1 MIKKL
6 EKREVSL
13 PNNPA
18 TVKWVGMD
26 NESLFNKIN
35 ELVDAV
41 NKYEDIIRQI
51 GEWGS
56 SKGECLWCETLTKF
70 EPNGLKGKQ

>member
-41 NKYEDIIRQI
+41 NE
-51 GEWGS
+51 
-56 SKGECLWCETLTKF
+56 
-70 EPNGLKGKQ
+70 LKGNQ

>member
-1 MIKKL
+1 
-6 EKREVSL
+6 
-13 PNNPA
+13 
-18 TVKWVGMD
+18 MD

-56 SKGECLWCETLTKF
+56 SKGECLWCENLREVNLDDCMIGCATLDIPESYKR
-70 EPNGLKGKQ
+70 EPYAE

>member
-70 EPNGLKGKQ
+70 EPNELKGKQ